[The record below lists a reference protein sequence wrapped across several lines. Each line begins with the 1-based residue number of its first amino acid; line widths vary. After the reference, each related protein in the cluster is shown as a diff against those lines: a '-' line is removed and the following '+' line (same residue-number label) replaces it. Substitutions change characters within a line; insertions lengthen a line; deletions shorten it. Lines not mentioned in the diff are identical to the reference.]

1 MEGVEKEREKEKEAP
16 ERVPETGCVKP
27 TPQSKTTT
35 TTKQGSH
42 RDPSE
47 QESIV
52 SSALHRDGVAS
63 SWVDDEIRTVRGSSI
78 FGLLSE
84 FRRTTYFLFFPRF
97 PSSSSIFLHFLGEEA
112 TTDRSLGAIFRSS
125 SFDPTCFPRAAST
138 ARSDRSRKIGVE
150 AKILPMDA
158 VRFIKKV
165 LKQHTEENEH
175 TLSGLAA
182 QVTIHYG
189 IPYTASILAFDP
201 IQRLL
206 AIGTLDGRIKV
217 IGGDNIEG
225 FLICPKKVPYKYL
238 EFLHNQGFLVTITN
252 ENEVQVWN
260 LELRQLV
267 HCFQWEANV
276 TAFSVIYGTYLMY
289 IGDENG
295 LLSVLKFDEENGE
308 LLKLPYQL
316 PANAVAEAAGISIPD
331 IQSIVGILPQPG
343 TSSTRVLVAYEKG
356 ILILWDIHNGQAVTT
371 RGHTNLQLKGAEGP
385 DSLSE
390 TSDQLQSNAANHEGD
405 NEICCLCWVSTNG
418 SIAAVGYMNG
428 DILLWDFSSSFSV
441 KGQQPQISSSN
452 VIKLQLASGDRR
464 LPVIVLHWSANCK
477 GNIDKGGQLF
487 IYGGDE
493 IGSEEVL
500 AVLTLEWSSGV
511 ETVKCISRVDL
522 NLNGS
527 FADMILI
534 PDVGAS
540 DKNSTAALFVLT
552 NPGQINVYDG
562 AVLSVLKSEGNHSA
576 QAENFPVVVPTID
589 PCMTVAKLC
598 LLSEGSSA
606 SKVLFKKFYA
616 RTTRSSTLSAGTKW
630 PLTGGVPPEM
640 SYEDYEVAKLFIAG
654 YQDGSLRIWDATY
667 PILGLMFVLE
677 GKLPVI
683 QVDGAFAAVS
693 ALALCSLSMT
703 LAVGDER
710 GLVRIYKL
718 QENTNGSSFQFVTET
733 NHEVHIIHHGQGF
746 QCIAAFSILNSPVRD
761 IHFTNSGSHIAVG
774 FESGQVL
781 MIDMT
786 SLSVLFHTDCTSGT
800 NSAVISARMPSISQ
814 CILQNWGYYSLQNEG
829 GVSAS
834 KAVAEPEK
842 CSQDLPDEPSSQSG
856 PERSNNCE
864 PRETKE
870 LQGCR
875 PKDAPYSC
883 ETLIDPL
890 LVLCFADSLCLYPLK
905 SVIEGNSNFF
915 YKVNVAQRICW
926 STILKVDAKAPEL
939 ILLFET
945 GTIEIRCLP
954 GLEIKAESSLMSIL
968 RWSFK
973 TNMDKTMSSSDD
985 GLIALVNGCEV
996 AFISFLDDQS
1006 RFAELMPCLHDKVLA
1021 SATAAA
1027 LNHSIDLK
1035 KTQMTSPG
1043 IFGGIIRGLK
1053 GGRTDIN
1060 DIVNDGIPSYSS
1072 TKHLEQLFSRFPF
1085 SDQSTT
1091 IIRNEEV
1098 GELSIDDIEIDD
1110 PLPAPS
1116 TSTTVTKSKKKD
1128 EEKEREKLFQGS
1140 TMDSKPRMRTP
1151 QEILTQ
1157 YRFAGDAS
1165 AAAAHA
1171 REKLVQ
1177 RQEKL
1182 ERISQHT
1189 EELQN
1194 NAESFAAMANELVKT
1209 MENKK
1214 WWKI

>member
-1 MEGVEKEREKEKEAP
+1 
-16 ERVPETGCVKP
+16 
-27 TPQSKTTT
+27 
-35 TTKQGSH
+35 
-42 RDPSE
+42 
-47 QESIV
+47 
-52 SSALHRDGVAS
+52 
-63 SWVDDEIRTVRGSSI
+63 
-78 FGLLSE
+78 
-84 FRRTTYFLFFPRF
+84 
-97 PSSSSIFLHFLGEEA
+97 
-112 TTDRSLGAIFRSS
+112 
-125 SFDPTCFPRAAST
+125 
-138 ARSDRSRKIGVE
+138 
-150 AKILPMDA
+150 MDA
-158 VRFIKKV
+158 MRFIKKV

-225 FLICPKKVPYKYL
+225 LLICPKKVPYKYL
-238 EFLHNQGFLVTITN
+238 EFLHNQGFLVAITN

-295 LLSVLKFDEENGE
+295 LLSVLKYDEENGE

-356 ILILWDIHNGQAVTT
+356 LLILWDIHKGQAVTT
-371 RGHTNLQLKGAEGP
+371 RGHTNLQLKGVEGP

-390 TSDQLQSNAANHEGD
+390 TSDQLQSNAASDEGD

-418 SIAAVGYMNG
+418 SIAAVGYING

-589 PCMTVAKLC
+589 PRMTVAKLC
-598 LLSEGSSA
+598 LLSKGSSA

-640 SYEDYEVAKLFIAG
+640 SYEDHEVAKLFIAG

-693 ALALCSLSMT
+693 AVALCPLSMT

-746 QCIAAFSILNSPVRD
+746 HCIAAFSILNSPVRD
-761 IHFTNSGSHIAVG
+761 IHFTNSGSHIAAG

-781 MIDMT
+781 MLDMT
-786 SLSVLFHTDCTSGT
+786 SLSVLFRTDCASGT
-800 NSAVISARMPSISQ
+800 NSAVISASMPSVSQ
-814 CILQNWGYYSLQNEG
+814 YILQNWGYYRLQNEG
-829 GVSAS
+829 SVSAS

-842 CSQDLPDEPSSQSG
+842 CSQNLPDEPSSQSG
-856 PERSNNCE
+856 PERSNTCE
-864 PRETKE
+864 PSKTKE

-875 PKDAPYSC
+875 PEDAPYHC

-915 YKVNVAQRICW
+915 HKVNLAQRICW
-926 STILKVDAKAPEL
+926 STVLKVDAKAPEL
-939 ILLFET
+939 ILLFEA

-954 GLEIKAESSLMSIL
+954 GLEIKVESSLMSVL

-1006 RFAELMPCLHDKVLA
+1006 RFTELMPCLHDKVLA

-1035 KTQMTSPG
+1035 KRQMTAPG
-1043 IFGGIIRGLK
+1043 IFGGIIKGLK
-1053 GGRTDIN
+1053 GGRTDID

-1072 TKHLEQLFSRFPF
+1072 AKQLEQLFSRFPF

-1140 TMDSKPRMRTP
+1140 TKDSKPRMRTP

-1194 NAESFAAMANELVKT
+1194 NAESFAAMAHELAKT

>member
-1 MEGVEKEREKEKEAP
+1 MC
-16 ERVPETGCVKP
+16 TFI
-27 TPQSKTTT
+27 
-35 TTKQGSH
+35 
-42 RDPSE
+42 D
-47 QESIV
+47 SIN
-52 SSALHRDGVAS
+52 L
-63 SWVDDEIRTVRGSSI
+63 
-78 FGLLSE
+78 
-84 FRRTTYFLFFPRF
+84 
-97 PSSSSIFLHFLGEEA
+97 
-112 TTDRSLGAIFRSS
+112 
-125 SFDPTCFPRAAST
+125 
-138 ARSDRSRKIGVE
+138 
-150 AKILPMDA
+150 
-158 VRFIKKV
+158 
-165 LKQHTEENEH
+165 HTEENEH

-225 FLICPKKVPYKYL
+225 LLICPKKVPYKYL

-295 LLSVLKFDEENGE
+295 LLSVLKYDEENGE

-343 TSSTRVLVAYEKG
+343 TSSTRKDIPLLFFLFSFSTFLPFLSAIWLVHNRPSRDHSIFFVFSVINETCDLKTKFYVVLVAYEKG
-356 ILILWDIHNGQAVTT
+356 LLILWDIHKGQAVTT

-390 TSDQLQSNAANHEGD
+390 TSDQLQSNAANHDGD

-428 DILLWDFSSSFSV
+428 DILLWDFSYSFSV

-534 PDVGAS
+534 PDV
-540 DKNSTAALFVLT
+540 
-552 NPGQINVYDG
+552 
-562 AVLSVLKSEGNHSA
+562 
-576 QAENFPVVVPTID
+576 AENFPLVVPTID

-598 LLSEGSSA
+598 LLSKGSSA

-693 ALALCSLSMT
+693 AVALCSLSMT

-733 NHEVHIIHHGQGF
+733 NHEVQTLATIFVFFSLHCFYNLTCAVHIIHHGQGF
-746 QCIAAFSILNSPVRD
+746 HCIAAFSILNSPVRD

-781 MIDMT
+781 MLDMT
-786 SLSVLFHTDCTSGT
+786 SLSVLFRTDCTSGT
-800 NSAVISARMPSISQ
+800 NSAVISASMPSISQ
-814 CILQNWGYYSLQNEG
+814 CILQVSSPEQLSPCITNPTEVVLTLTKDSQIAIMDSRTGAIIGSRTVQPKKESVVISMHVIG
-829 GVSAS
+829 IVSAS

-842 CSQDLPDEPSSQSG
+842 CSQNLPDEPSSQSG
-856 PERSNNCE
+856 PERSNNRE

-875 PKDAPYSC
+875 PEDAPYSC

-905 SVIEGNSNFF
+905 SGNSNFF
-915 YKVNVAQRICW
+915 HKVNLAQRICW

-1072 TKHLEQLFSRFPF
+1072 TKQLEQLFSRFPF

-1116 TSTTVTKSKKKD
+1116 TSTTVTKSKNKD

-1140 TMDSKPRMRTP
+1140 TNDSKPRMRTP

-1182 ERISQHT
+1182 ERISRHT

>member
-1 MEGVEKEREKEKEAP
+1 
-16 ERVPETGCVKP
+16 
-27 TPQSKTTT
+27 
-35 TTKQGSH
+35 
-42 RDPSE
+42 
-47 QESIV
+47 
-52 SSALHRDGVAS
+52 
-63 SWVDDEIRTVRGSSI
+63 
-78 FGLLSE
+78 
-84 FRRTTYFLFFPRF
+84 
-97 PSSSSIFLHFLGEEA
+97 
-112 TTDRSLGAIFRSS
+112 
-125 SFDPTCFPRAAST
+125 
-138 ARSDRSRKIGVE
+138 
-150 AKILPMDA
+150 MDA
-158 VRFIKKV
+158 MRFIKKV

-225 FLICPKKVPYKYL
+225 LLICPKKVPYKYL

-295 LLSVLKFDEENGE
+295 LLSVLKYDEENGE

-356 ILILWDIHNGQAVTT
+356 LLILWDIHKGQAVTT

-390 TSDQLQSNAANHEGD
+390 TSDQLQSNAANHDGD

-428 DILLWDFSSSFSV
+428 DILLWDFSYSFSV

-576 QAENFPVVVPTID
+576 QAENFPLVVPTID

-598 LLSEGSSA
+598 LLSKGSSA

-693 ALALCSLSMT
+693 AVALCSLSMT

-746 QCIAAFSILNSPVRD
+746 HCIAAFSILNSPVRD

-781 MIDMT
+781 MLDMT
-786 SLSVLFHTDCTSGT
+786 SLSVLFRTDCTSGT
-800 NSAVISARMPSISQ
+800 NSAVISASMPSISQ
-814 CILQNWGYYSLQNEG
+814 CILQVSSPEQLSPCITNPTEVVLTLTKDSQIAIMDSRTGAIIGSRTVQPKKESVVISMHVIEG
-829 GVSAS
+829 SVSAS

-842 CSQDLPDEPSSQSG
+842 CSQNLPDEPSSQSG
-856 PERSNNCE
+856 PERSNNRE

-875 PKDAPYSC
+875 PEDAPYSC

-915 YKVNVAQRICW
+915 HKVNLAQRICW

-1072 TKHLEQLFSRFPF
+1072 TKQLEQLFSRFPF

-1116 TSTTVTKSKKKD
+1116 TSTTLAQFSCYAID

-1140 TMDSKPRMRTP
+1140 TNDSKPRMRTP

-1182 ERISQHT
+1182 ERISRHT